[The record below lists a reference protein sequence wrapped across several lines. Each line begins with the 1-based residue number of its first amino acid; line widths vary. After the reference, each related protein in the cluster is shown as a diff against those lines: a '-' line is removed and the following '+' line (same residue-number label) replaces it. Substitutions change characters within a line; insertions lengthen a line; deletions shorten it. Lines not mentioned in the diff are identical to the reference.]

1 MGSETG
7 LFAAYNRLIGSA
19 VRVESADLTF
29 STGVLYCIDPESD
42 SAVLLNECE
51 DRSSSPSDNEWSV
64 KIFLGH
70 SVVAIHADDQQRAN
84 PTLKSIRQC
93 LHVKHGALK
102 QDVAVG
108 PDALLRHREQL
119 CAFLRQVRRVFS
131 VVGCCFQCS
140 VTDWSLS
147 HVQRFILCEDSNS
160 SAASISVF
168 GGAARVLAPF
178 TAASIECANEQILAR
193 LQQLLLQFDARL
205 SR

>member
-119 CAFLRQVRRVFS
+119 CAFLRQ
-131 VVGCCFQCS
+131 
-140 VTDWSLS
+140 
-147 HVQRFILCEDSNS
+147 RFILCEDSNS